1 MATSTSI
8 KLADHE
14 TLVTQDNA
22 VCYILFSR
30 ENSKDSTKRYTQT
43 DLLPFG
49 SSDTDDTFVV
59 PRAVPIPTAIDEA
72 GEYKPWVLDHATGIW
87 ERGFTTWGPPS
98 LILRVFSYRGEYKQQ
113 LFFGKTWKKFDRAA
127 LKFDLNDEEI
137 VRKYNKWLE
146 YIFETFQT
154 DPGVQEVSDVP
165 WSKRER
171 LCLRLW
177 TNEYIRKEGLVA
189 WASLFEWDDE
199 VFGLNLFLRKC
210 GCDGPGRVLADIL
223 KMFGRDDV
231 IRRRFEDAQAVELR
245 VRQGR
250 KFTRKELHP
259 KRWIPIHEA
268 LDDEK
273 IEMTAED
280 SVRMKD
286 TNVAEEEEADN
297 EILEQKIAE
306 QQEED
311 DENMEQTMGPV

>member
-1 MATSTSI
+1 MATSTISM
-8 KLADHE
+8 KLAAHE
-14 TLVTQDNA
+14 TMVTQDNV
-22 VCYILFSR
+22 VCYVLFSR
-30 ENSKDSTKRYTQT
+30 ENSKDSTKRYTQM

-59 PRAVPIPTAIDEA
+59 PRAVPIPTAIEEADED
-72 GEYKPWVLDHATGIW
+72 KPWVLDQATGIW

-113 LFFGKTWKKFDRAA
+113 LFFGKTWKKFDRAV
-127 LKFDLNDEEI
+127 LKFDPNDEEI

-154 DPGVQEVSDVP
+154 GPGVQEVSDVP

-189 WASLFEWDDE
+189 WASIFEWDDE
-199 VFGLNLFLRKC
+199 VFGFNLFLRKC
-210 GCDGPGRVLADIL
+210 GCNRPGRVLADIL
-223 KMFGRDDV
+223 KMFGRDEV

-250 KFTRKELHP
+250 KFAWKQLHP
-259 KRWIPIHEA
+259 KSWIPIHEA

-273 IEMTAED
+273 VEMTTED
-280 SVRMKD
+280 SVRMKN
-286 TNVAEEEEADN
+286 TNVAEEEEEDS
-297 EILEQKIAE
+297 ETLEKKIAE
-306 QQEED
+306 QQ
-311 DENMEQTMGPV
+311 